1 MRHSIAIVIAL
12 TVVWAA
18 LWESSSAGTVLAGLA
33 VGAAVLWVI
42 PSNRTGATFRI
53 RPLKALRLVFYF
65 SRMLVMAT
73 ALVAWEVATPQ
84 NRINQGIVEVP
95 MQAESNG
102 LVTIVANMIS
112 LTPGTLTIE
121 VLNDPMTLYVH
132 VLHLRSLE
140 EVRNEVRKLE
150 RLVIETFGV
159 GPLPASGKVA
169 M

>member
-1 MRHSIAIVIAL
+1 MRHSIAIVVAL

-18 LWESSSAGTVLAGLA
+18 LWESTSTGTILAGLT
-33 VGAAVLWVI
+33 VGATVLWVI

-53 RPLKALRLVFYF
+53 RPIKALRLFLYF

-84 NRINQGIVEVP
+84 NRIKQGIVKVP
-95 MQAESNG
+95 MQARSSG
-102 LVTIVANMIS
+102 VVTIVANMIS

-121 VLNDPMTLYVH
+121 VLDDPMTLYVH

-140 EVRNEVRKLE
+140 EVRTEVRRLE
-150 RLVIETFGV
+150 GLVIEAFDV
-159 GPLPASGKVA
+159 EPLPAPGQGA
-169 M
+169 T

>member
-1 MRHSIAIVIAL
+1 MRHSIAIVLAL

-18 LWESSSAGTVLAGLA
+18 LWESASAGTVIAGFA

-42 PSNRTGATFRI
+42 PSNQTGATFRL
-53 RPLKALRLVFYF
+53 RPIKSLRLAIYF
-65 SRMLVMAT
+65 SRMLFMAT

-84 NRINQGIVEVP
+84 NRINQGIVKVP
-95 MQAESNG
+95 MLGESNG

-121 VLNDPMTLYVH
+121 VRDEPMTLYVH

-140 EVRNEVRKLE
+140 EVRSEVRILE
-150 RLVIETFGV
+150 RLVIDAFGT
-159 GPLPASGKVA
+159 LPASAPGVA
-169 M
+169 E